1 MRPIRNYF
9 NSGLNMGHR
18 HGKHTFTERDV
29 QVLVKSSGKTENEIR
44 QWYEEFRKE
53 SDGAD
58 RMNKRQ
64 FQSYYTK
71 LKQNT
76 KLEEITDH
84 IFRVFDTDHS
94 GTIDFSEFLI
104 AYLATTVGSSRQK
117 FEYAFELFDINE
129 NEKIERKEAEKML
142 SIICRIIGVS
152 QEDAKLYTTTIML
165 SFDTN
170 QDKIITREEFVTG
183 CLHDSTLGEI
193 VNAFNL

>member
-1 MRPIRNYF
+1 
-9 NSGLNMGHR
+9 

-94 GTIDFSEFLI
+94 GKQF
-104 AYLATTVGSSRQK
+104 
-117 FEYAFELFDINE
+117 
-129 NEKIERKEAEKML
+129 
-142 SIICRIIGVS
+142 
-152 QEDAKLYTTTIML
+152 
-165 SFDTN
+165 
-170 QDKIITREEFVTG
+170 
-183 CLHDSTLGEI
+183 
-193 VNAFNL
+193 

>member
-1 MRPIRNYF
+1 
-9 NSGLNMGHR
+9 MGHR

>member
-1 MRPIRNYF
+1 
-9 NSGLNMGHR
+9 MGHR
-18 HGKHTFTERDV
+18 YGKHTFTERDV

-71 LKQNT
+71 LKQNS

-84 IFRVFDTDHS
+84 IFRVFDTDQS
-94 GTIDFSEFLI
+94 GTVDFAEFLI
-104 AYLATTVGSSRQK
+104 AYIATTTGPSRQK

-129 NEKIERKEAEKML
+129 NEKVERKEAEKML

-152 QEDAKLYTTTIML
+152 QEDAKLYTETIML

-170 QDKIITREEFVTG
+170 QDKIITKEEFVTG
-183 CLHDSTLGEI
+183 CLHDTTLGEM